1 MVFEL
6 RLCAK
11 PYFMYLATME
21 TNKLHNYSI
30 PILQMETQTL
40 ENEIIAYSGHTGMQ
54 FPFFFLNWV
63 TVALQCCV
71 SFCFITN

>member
-1 MVFEL
+1 MKKEKEEEEMGFEL

-30 PILQMETQTL
+30 PIL
-40 ENEIIAYSGHTGMQ
+40 
-54 FPFFFLNWV
+54 
-63 TVALQCCV
+63 
-71 SFCFITN
+71 